1 MLDVSSG
8 LGFCDSQFEFEKMP
22 PLLSCGRFRLDLSV
36 PKIMAI
42 INVTPDSFSGD
53 GCASLD
59 AALRAAESLIAEG
72 AEILDIG
79 GESSRPGAQ
88 AVGVQEEIDR
98 VVPVVE
104 ALAQFGVPLSVDTVK
119 PAVMRESI
127 GVGADIIN
135 DIAAFQA
142 DGAVDA
148 VKDSDA
154 ALCVMH
160 MKGVPETMQLA
171 PRYDRVLSE
180 VEVFLAARVQ
190 SLIEAGVSEDRILV
204 DPGFGFGKTVEHNFS
219 LLGGLRQLDGLGYP
233 MLVGM
238 SRKSMLGVATGRNI
252 ADRVVAGALVAMLA
266 IQNGARIVRTHDV
279 AATRDAVRIWLAL
292 EAAGGEVSPG

>member
-1 MLDVSSG
+1 MLP
-8 LGFCDSQFEFEKMP
+8 M
-22 PLLSCGRFRLDLSV
+22 LSCGRFRLDLSV
-36 PKIMAI
+36 PRIMAI

-59 AALRAAESLIAEG
+59 AAMRAAESLISEG

-119 PAVMRESI
+119 PAVMHESI
-127 GVGADIIN
+127 RVGADIIN
-135 DIAAFQA
+135 DIAAFRA
-142 DGAVDA
+142 EGAVDV
-148 VKDSDA
+148 VKNSAA

-160 MKGVPETMQLA
+160 MKGVPETMQLS
-171 PRYDRVLSE
+171 PRYTSVLAE
-180 VEVFLAARVQ
+180 VESFLVDRLQ
-190 SLIEAGVSEDRILV
+190 SLIGAGISADRILV

-219 LLGGLRQLDGLGYP
+219 LLKGLRQLDVLGYP
-233 MLVGM
+233 VLVGM
-238 SRKSMLGVATGRNI
+238 SRKSMLGAVTGRDV
-252 ADRVVAGALVAMLA
+252 ADRVVAGALAAMLA

-292 EAAGGEVSPG
+292 EAADGEASPE

>member
-1 MLDVSSG
+1 MLP
-8 LGFCDSQFEFEKMP
+8 M
-22 PLLSCGRFRLDLSV
+22 LSCGRFRLDLSV
-36 PKIMAI
+36 PRIMAI

-53 GCASLD
+53 GCASLG
-59 AALRAAESLIAEG
+59 AAMRAAESLISEG

-88 AVGVQEEIDR
+88 TVGVQEEIDR

-119 PAVMRESI
+119 PAVMHESI
-127 GVGADIIN
+127 RVGADIIN
-135 DIAAFQA
+135 DIAAFRA
-142 DGAVDA
+142 EGAVDV
-148 VKDSDA
+148 VKNSAA

-160 MKGVPETMQLA
+160 MKGVPETMQLS
-171 PRYDRVLSE
+171 PRYTSVLAE
-180 VEVFLAARVQ
+180 VESFLADRLQ
-190 SLIEAGVSEDRILV
+190 SLIGAGISAERILV

-219 LLGGLRQLDGLGYP
+219 LLKGLRQLDVLGYP
-233 MLVGM
+233 VLVGM
-238 SRKSMLGVATGRNI
+238 SRKSMLGSVTGRDV
-252 ADRVVAGALVAMLA
+252 ADRVVAGALAAMLA

-292 EAAGGEVSPG
+292 EAADGEASPE

>member
-1 MLDVSSG
+1 ML
-8 LGFCDSQFEFEKMP
+8 P
-22 PLLSCGRFRLDLSV
+22 ILSCGRFRLDLSV
-36 PKIMAI
+36 PRIMAI

-59 AALRAAESLIAEG
+59 AAMRAAESLVSEG

-127 GVGADIIN
+127 RVGADIIN
-135 DIAAFQA
+135 DIAAFRA
-142 DGAVDA
+142 EGAVDV
-148 VKDSDA
+148 VKNSAA

-160 MKGVPETMQLA
+160 MKGVPETMQLS
-171 PRYDRVLSE
+171 PRYTSVLAE
-180 VEVFLAARVQ
+180 VESFLVDRLQ
-190 SLIEAGVSEDRILV
+190 SLIGAGISADRILV

-219 LLGGLRQLDGLGYP
+219 LLKGLRQLDVLGYP
-233 MLVGM
+233 VLVGM
-238 SRKSMLGVATGRNI
+238 SRKSMLGSVTGRDV
-252 ADRVVAGALVAMLA
+252 ADRVVAGALAAMLA

-292 EAAGGEVSPG
+292 EAADGEASPE

>member
-1 MLDVSSG
+1 MLP
-8 LGFCDSQFEFEKMP
+8 M
-22 PLLSCGRFRLDLSV
+22 LSCGRFRLDLSV
-36 PKIMAI
+36 PRIMAI

-59 AALRAAESLIAEG
+59 AAMRAAESLISEG

-119 PAVMRESI
+119 PAVMHESI
-127 GVGADIIN
+127 RVGADIIN
-135 DIAAFQA
+135 DIAAFRA
-142 DGAVDA
+142 EGAVDV
-148 VKDSDA
+148 VKNSAA

-160 MKGVPETMQLA
+160 MKGVPETMQLS
-171 PRYDRVLSE
+171 PRYTSVLAE
-180 VEVFLAARVQ
+180 VESFLVDRLQ
-190 SLIEAGVSEDRILV
+190 SLIGAGISADRILV

-219 LLGGLRQLDGLGYP
+219 LLKGLRQLDVLGYP
-233 MLVGM
+233 VLVGM
-238 SRKSMLGVATGRNI
+238 SRKSMLGSVTGRDV
-252 ADRVVAGALVAMLA
+252 ADRVVAGALAAMLA

-292 EAAGGEVSPG
+292 EAADGEASPE

>member
-1 MLDVSSG
+1 
-8 LGFCDSQFEFEKMP
+8 
-22 PLLSCGRFRLDLSV
+22 
-36 PKIMAI
+36 MAI

-53 GCASLD
+53 GCASLG
-59 AALRAAESLIAEG
+59 AAMRAAESLISEG

-88 AVGVQEEIDR
+88 TVGVQEEIDR

-127 GVGADIIN
+127 KVGADIIN
-135 DIAAFQA
+135 DIAAFRA
-142 DGAVDA
+142 DGAVDV
-148 VKDSDA
+148 VKNSAA

-160 MKGVPETMQLA
+160 MKGVPETMQLS
-171 PRYDRVLSE
+171 PRYTSVLAE
-180 VEVFLAARVQ
+180 VESFLVDRLQ
-190 SLIEAGVSEDRILV
+190 SLIGAGISADRILV

-219 LLGGLRQLDGLGYP
+219 LLKGLRQLDVLGYP
-233 MLVGM
+233 VLVGM
-238 SRKSMLGVATGRNI
+238 SRKSMLGSVTGRDV
-252 ADRVVAGALVAMLA
+252 ADRVVAGALAAMLA

-292 EAAGGEVSPG
+292 EAADGEASPE

>member
-1 MLDVSSG
+1 
-8 LGFCDSQFEFEKMP
+8 MP
-22 PLLSCGRFRLDLSV
+22 R
-36 PKIMAI
+36 IMAI

-53 GCASLD
+53 GFASLD
-59 AALRAAESLIAEG
+59 AAVRAAESLIAEG

-104 ALAQFGVPLSVDTVK
+104 ALTQFGVPLSVDTVK

-127 GVGADIIN
+127 LAGADIIN

-142 DGAVDA
+142 EGAVDA
-148 VKDSDA
+148 VKNSDV

-160 MKGVPETMQLA
+160 MKGIPETMQLA

-180 VEVFLAARVQ
+180 VESFLAGRVQ
-190 SLIEAGVSEDRILV
+190 SLVEAGVSSDRILV

-219 LLGGLRQLDGLGYP
+219 LLKGLRHLAVLGYP
-233 MLVGM
+233 VLVGM
-238 SRKSMLGVATGRNI
+238 SRKSMLGAATGRDV
-252 ADRVVAGALVAMLA
+252 ADRVVAGALAAMLA

-279 AATRDAVRIWLAL
+279 AATRDAVRIWLTL
-292 EAAGGEVSPG
+292 EAAGGEASPE

>member
-1 MLDVSSG
+1 ML
-8 LGFCDSQFEFEKMP
+8 

-36 PKIMAI
+36 PRIMAI

-53 GCASLD
+53 GCAGLD

-98 VVPVVE
+98 VAPVVE
-104 ALAQFGVPLSVDTVK
+104 ELAQFGVPLSVDTVK

-127 GVGADIIN
+127 RAGADIIN
-135 DIAAFQA
+135 DIAAFRAQ
-142 DGAVDA
+142 GAVDA
-148 VKDSDA
+148 VKDSAA

-160 MKGVPETMQLA
+160 MKGSPETMQLA
-171 PRYDRVLSE
+171 PRYDSVLSE
-180 VEVFLAARVQ
+180 VESFLEDRVR
-190 SLIEAGVSEDRILV
+190 SLIGAGVSADRILV

-219 LLGGLRQLDGLGYP
+219 LLKGLRRLDVLGYP
-233 MLVGM
+233 VLVGM
-238 SRKSMLGVATGRNI
+238 SRKSMLGAVTGRDV
-252 ADRVVAGALVAMLA
+252 ADRVVAGALAAMLA

-292 EAAGGEVSPG
+292 QAAGGEASPE

>member
-1 MLDVSSG
+1 MLP
-8 LGFCDSQFEFEKMP
+8 M
-22 PLLSCGRFRLDLSV
+22 LSCGRFRLDLSV
-36 PKIMAI
+36 PRIMAI

-59 AALRAAESLIAEG
+59 AAMRAAESLISEG

-119 PAVMRESI
+119 PAVMHESI
-127 GVGADIIN
+127 RVGADIIN
-135 DIAAFQA
+135 DIAAFRA
-142 DGAVDA
+142 EGAVDV
-148 VKDSDA
+148 VKNSAA

-160 MKGVPETMQLA
+160 MKGVPETMQLS
-171 PRYDRVLSE
+171 PRYTSVLAE
-180 VEVFLAARVQ
+180 VESFLVDRLQ
-190 SLIEAGVSEDRILV
+190 SLIGAGISADRILV

-219 LLGGLRQLDGLGYP
+219 LLKGLRQLDVLGYP
-233 MLVGM
+233 VLVGM
-238 SRKSMLGVATGRNI
+238 SRKSMLGSVTGRDV
-252 ADRVVAGALVAMLA
+252 ADRVVAGALAAMLA
-266 IQNGARIVRTHDV
+266 IQSGARIVRTHDV

-292 EAAGGEVSPG
+292 EAADGEASPE

>member
-1 MLDVSSG
+1 ML
-8 LGFCDSQFEFEKMP
+8 

-36 PKIMAI
+36 PRIMAI

-59 AALRAAESLIAEG
+59 AAMRAAESLIAEG

-119 PAVMRESI
+119 PAVMSESI
-127 GVGADIIN
+127 RAGADIIN
-135 DIAAFQA
+135 DIAAFRV
-142 DGAVDA
+142 DGAVDI
-148 VKDSDA
+148 VKNSAA

-160 MKGVPETMQLA
+160 MKGIPETMQLS
-171 PRYDRVLSE
+171 PRYDSVLSE
-180 VEVFLAARVQ
+180 VKGFLADRLQ
-190 SLIEAGVSEDRILV
+190 SLIGAGVTADRILI

-219 LLGGLRQLDGLGYP
+219 LLKGLRQLDVLGHP
-233 MLVGM
+233 VLVGM
-238 SRKSMLGVATGRNI
+238 SRKSMLGAVTGRDVG
-252 ADRVVAGALVAMLA
+252 DRVVAGALAAMLA

-292 EAAGGEVSPG
+292 EAAGGEASPE

>member
-1 MLDVSSG
+1 MLP
-8 LGFCDSQFEFEKMP
+8 M
-22 PLLSCGRFRLDLSV
+22 LSCGRFRLDLSV
-36 PKIMAI
+36 PRIMAI

-53 GCASLD
+53 GCASLG
-59 AALRAAESLIAEG
+59 AAMRAAESLISEG

-88 AVGVQEEIDR
+88 TVGVQEEIDR

-127 GVGADIIN
+127 RVGADIIN
-135 DIAAFQA
+135 DIAAFRA
-142 DGAVDA
+142 EGAVDV
-148 VKDSDA
+148 VKNSAA

-160 MKGVPETMQLA
+160 MKGVPETMQLS
-171 PRYDRVLSE
+171 PRYTSVLAE
-180 VEVFLAARVQ
+180 VESFLADRLQ
-190 SLIEAGVSEDRILV
+190 SLIGAGISAERILV

-219 LLGGLRQLDGLGYP
+219 LLKGLRQLDVLGYP
-233 MLVGM
+233 VLVGM
-238 SRKSMLGVATGRNI
+238 SRKSMLGSVTGRDV
-252 ADRVVAGALVAMLA
+252 ADRVVAGALAAMLA

-292 EAAGGEVSPG
+292 EAADGEASPE